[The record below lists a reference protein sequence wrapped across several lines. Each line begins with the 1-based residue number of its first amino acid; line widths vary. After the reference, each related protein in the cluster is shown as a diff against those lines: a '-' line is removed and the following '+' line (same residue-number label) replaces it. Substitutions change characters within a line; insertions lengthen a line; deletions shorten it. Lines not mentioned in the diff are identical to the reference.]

1 MDDDLLWQKILVQKL
16 IIKLSD
22 VMGHNGS
29 VKDTGEFGLYFSNYA
44 PNILRLCCIFGPL
57 S

>member
-1 MDDDLLWQKILVQKL
+1 MDDDLLWQKIIVQKL

-29 VKDTGEFGLYFSNYA
+29 VKETGEFGLYFSNYA

>member
-29 VKDTGEFGLYFSNYA
+29 VKETGEFGLYLYLL
-44 PNILRLCCIFGPL
+44 IMLLIY
-57 S
+57 

>member
-1 MDDDLLWQKILVQKL
+1 MDDDLLWQKILLQKL

-29 VKDTGEFGLYFSNYA
+29 VKETGEFGYVVFLGITPKVA
-44 PNILRLCCIFGPL
+44 PQK
-57 S
+57 